1 VVTKAFNLEHSFTS
15 TVASLAPP
23 KESGEKLIPG
33 GIYVL
38 IAAMGSSIL
47 VRNRNILL
55 RASFPVAVGIGA
67 GWALIPLT
75 MRNVGDLAWTYEER
89 FPVVADTH
97 LRIKESVTRFVQTGV
112 AHSKMGVGMV
122 EDKLGEA
129 REKVDD
135 WVKKGR

>member
-1 VVTKAFNLEHSFTS
+1 LTEAFNLEKSFTS

-23 KESGEKLIPG
+23 KGSQEKLIPG

-55 RASFPVAVGIGA
+55 RATFPLAVGIGA
-67 GWALIPLT
+67 GWAIIPIT
-75 MRNVGDLAWTYEER
+75 MRNVGDLAWKYEER
-89 FPVVADTH
+89 FPVIADTH
-97 LRIKESVTRFVQTGV
+97 LRIKERVTRFVETGV
-112 AHSKMGVGMV
+112 AHTKMGVGMF
-122 EDKLGEA
+122 EDKVGEA
-129 REKVDD
+129 REKVDE